1 MAPNMD
7 HGDFVLPPL
16 LREDDHDE
24 RNIICS
30 APSSP
35 ISVYN
40 ASSTADDTSTEGL
53 FAPRLKEKSKRRSA
67 DSPTSGRRRNPSI
80 GENPPST
87 TKSVRFHSRVRFKNV
102 KHIDDYTDREYFST
116 WYTEEDLQE
125 IFNHCV
131 DTVRKMVNGFVLNE
145 DNGYSPRGLE
155 YKTPTGAKTRK
166 ENKARG
172 IRIVLDEQERQRTE
186 GVIDPERLAKLY
198 SDGAAD
204 SRRAYRLMAIKDQ
217 EEARPILQSK
227 SSLLIMQQKLQLRTK
242 KETESCEVLDQEQL
256 HNSATS
262 VLDEFQRSYG
272 NNATESDEPTSPRVR
287 KFQVTFGAVVET
299 ADDFAN

>member
-1 MAPNMD
+1 MAPNMEN
-7 HGDFVLPPL
+7 GDLMLTPPS
-16 LREDDHDE
+16 LREDDHDDH
-24 RNIICS
+24 IICS
-30 APSSP
+30 AHSSP
-35 ISVYN
+35 TSVYN
-40 ASSTADDTSTEGL
+40 AGRTADDTSTEGL
-53 FAPRLKEKSKRRSA
+53 FVPRLKDKSKRRTA
-67 DSPTSGRRRNPSI
+67 DSPTSGRRRNPS

-102 KHIDDYTDREYFST
+102 KHIDDYTDREYFAT
-116 WYTEEDLQE
+116 WYAEEDLQE

-145 DNGYSPRGLE
+145 DDGYSPRGLE
-155 YKTPTGAKTRK
+155 YKTPTGAKIRK

-172 IRIVLDEQERQRTE
+172 IRIVLDEQERQRIE

-198 SDGAAD
+198 SDAAAD
-204 SRRAYRLMAIKDQ
+204 SRRAYRLMAMKDQ

-227 SSLLIMQQKLQLRTK
+227 SSLLVMQQKPQLRIQ

-262 VLDEFQRSYG
+262 VLDEFQQSYG

-287 KFQVTFGAVVET
+287 KFRVTFGAVVET